1 MSNRRKVIRK
11 AWPLLVTFGLLLALA
26 ACGGGGEESGGD
38 NTATPGG
45 SATPEGATAAASS
58 ATPASSGHT
67 VEITMWHDNVAATLD
82 AIEGLARRF
91 NSSQSE
97 VKVKLAFQGTDAEEM
112 AKVVASMNGGDL
124 PNIIQESESFTQR
137 FIDSGA
143 IVPVQEFVD
152 KDNYDLSDL
161 NKKAIEYYTVDG
173 TLWAM
178 PFGVVFPMLYYNKN
192 VFRDVGLDP
201 ESPPKDFEEVREV
214 SEKML
219 QRDAHGNVTRTGIAI
234 DITSWLL
241 EFTLVEHGDLYANN
255 ENGRAGRATEVLFNG
270 PTGQT
275 LFQWWHDMVEEDL
288 AINVGRN
295 PTYAETYLTL
305 GAGRVGMATGHS
317 SALRSVVDALE
328 GGLAQT
334 KVDLGVAHLPG
345 VPGGTGLN
353 GIGGRELWIVKSHPQ
368 EEQEASW
375 KFIKWLMEP
384 EQQAEWYARSSY
396 LPVNLKAFE
405 LPAAAEIET
414 KYPQFKVAA
423 QLYLEAAS
431 SPELVL
437 GALLGP
443 YLDIADIVMRAVEEM
458 LIGNKDPI
466 AAIND
471 AAKDANQIIE
481 EYNRRIE

>member
-1 MSNRRKVIRK
+1 MSNWQETARK
-11 AWPLLVTFGLLLALA
+11 AWPLVVTFCLLLALA
-26 ACGGGGEESGGD
+26 ACGGGGDEDGGEGM
-38 NTATPGG
+38 ATPGG
-45 SATPEGATAAASS
+45 ATATVGSASP
-58 ATPASSGHT
+58 TASGRT
-67 VEITMWHDNVAATLD
+67 VEITIWHDNVAATLD
-82 AIEGLARRF
+82 AIEGLVRRF

-97 VKVKLAFQGTDAEEM
+97 VKVKLAFQGNDAEEM
-112 AKVVASMNGGDL
+112 AKIVASLSGGDL
-124 PNIIQESESFTQR
+124 PNIIQESEPFTQR
-137 FIDSGA
+137 LIDSGA
-143 IVPVQEFVD
+143 FVPIQEFVD
-152 KDNYDLSDL
+152 RDNYDLSDL
-161 NKKAIEYYTVDG
+161 NEKAVEYFTVDG

-201 ESPPKDFEEVREV
+201 ESPPKDLEEVREF

-219 QRDAHGNVTRTGIAI
+219 QRDSHGNVTRTGLAI
-234 DITSWLL
+234 DITGWLL
-241 EFTLVEHGDLYANN
+241 EFTLDEHGDLYADN
-255 ENGRAGRATEVLFNG
+255 ENGRAGRATKVLFNG
-270 PTGQT
+270 QTGQA
-275 LFQWWHDMVEEDL
+275 LFQWWHDMVKDDL

-295 PTYAETYLTL
+295 PAYADTYLTL

-345 VPGGTGLN
+345 VPGGTGLD

-368 EEQEASW
+368 EEQEAAW

-384 EQQAEWYARSSY
+384 EQQAEWYAGSSY

-423 QLYLEAAS
+423 ELYLAAAS

-437 GALLGP
+437 GALVGS
-443 YLDIADIVMRAVEEM
+443 YLDIVDIVMRAVEEM
-458 LIGNKDPI
+458 LIGDKDPI
-466 AAIND
+466 DAIND
-471 AAKDANQIIE
+471 AAEEANEIIE
-481 EYNRRIE
+481 EYNRRVE